1 MRRATMWPMETGESS
16 AMSQVFEPD
25 CLIDRRALLK
35 LGGQAAAAGFV
46 GASFASPAALA
57 RASSRW
63 PSQRL
68 PASAAE
74 VIESSQFFSTQQLT
88 AYGAEL
94 NRLGLRATGGRKHE
108 AHVRALVS
116 RLRQAGLRDV
126 HLEGVPLR
134 QWLAKSWSI
143 RANGHTF
150 PHTFYAPYSKRTG
163 PAGVTAGM
171 VYVPFEKHANLHDAI
186 AGLDLKGKI
195 AVFEVPYTT
204 LPLSAFRAIAY
215 QDGWY
220 TAANDHRD
228 LNGIYRRPWF
238 NAIEDALKLLAQAG
252 AVGTIGIWPDLPGSW
267 ARQYTPYDAVFRPI
281 PSLWIDKSG
290 GAQLVQLAGNGAR
303 ATITLEA
310 GTSTVQTHNV
320 VGLIPGRSKEFTV
333 LHTHTDGTNGME
345 ENGQIAIL
353 AAAQYLARLPRRAR
367 ERTIMVMLSTGH
379 FAGGVGI
386 KGFLGRHRHNIV
398 PRMTSILTLE
408 HLGCIEWLPA
418 RNGTIRPTHLPEL
431 GSYFVPASKGL
442 VTALEAATKRDKIT
456 TGVLKPFVSE
466 PASQRTGWPG
476 EGSYWWTDGPV
487 RDGNFITG
495 PYGLITADLNTHG
508 MVDYT
513 LMRRKAMTAVKTTLQ
528 LAATSTSELRASAS

>member
-1 MRRATMWPMETGESS
+1 MSARRLRRRRLCEGVVTLAEPAT
-16 AMSQVFEPD
+16 
-25 CLIDRRALLK
+25 
-35 LGGQAAAAGFV
+35 AG
-46 GASFASPAALA
+46 L
-57 RASSRW
+57 
-63 PSQRL
+63 
-68 PASAAE
+68 AAE

-94 NRLGLRATGGRKHE
+94 NRLGFRATGGRNHE
-108 AHVRALVS
+108 THVRALVS
-116 RLRQAGLRDV
+116 RLRQAGLQDV

-163 PAGVTAGM
+163 PAGLTAGM
-171 VYVPFEKHANLHDAI
+171 VYVPFEKHANFQDAI

-252 AVGTIGIWPDLPGSW
+252 AAGTIGIWPDLPGSW

-281 PSLWIDKSG
+281 PSLWIDRNG
-290 GAQLVQLAGNGAR
+290 GAQLVQLAGNGAK
-303 ATITLEA
+303 ATIKLEA
-310 GTSTVQTHNV
+310 GISTVQTHNV
-320 VGLIPGRSKEFTV
+320 VGLIPGRSKELTV

-345 ENGQIAIL
+345 ENGQVAIL

-386 KGFLGRHRHNIV
+386 KGFLGRHRHDLV

-408 HLGCIEWLPA
+408 HLGCIEWLPGPTGRSA
-418 RNGTIRPTHLPEL
+418 RPTAP
-431 GSYFVPASKGL
+431 SSAATSCRRARGL
-442 VTALEAATKRDKIT
+442 VTALEAATRRDRIT

-466 PASQRTGWPG
+466 PAGQRTAWPG
-476 EGSYWWTDGPV
+476 EGSYWWLDGPV

-495 PYGLITADLNTHG
+495 PYGLITADLNTDG
-508 MVDYT
+508 MVDYA